1 MVHWQTEK
9 EPMGGIG
16 VVSSDGRPRLGT
28 RFGKYELI
36 ALLGRGGMGEVYEAR
51 DTQKG
56 RIVALK
62 ILLEQYAQDPG
73 YRSRFTREANAAA
86 SLQEPHVVPI
96 HDWGEI
102 DGNLFIDMRL
112 IRGTDLRKL
121 AERGP
126 LDPSRA
132 VHIISQVAAALDAAH
147 AEGLIHRDVKPE
159 NIVVA
164 ADDFAHLLDFGIA
177 EKAGDTRLTQAGM
190 TIGSWAYMA
199 PERLSGDHITAAV
212 DIYSLAC
219 VLYESLTGT
228 RPFAIDSMQQ
238 VVNAHLNAPPPR
250 ASAANP
256 RVPPSL
262 DAVIERGMA
271 KEPDDRYGSAG
282 ALARAA
288 QRALAAPAHVDPNAT
303 LAAAHVNAAT
313 AQHTRTA
320 PPPAPDPPPPL
331 TQPQPV
337 MSKPMLI
344 GIAVCAALFLGAA
357 GIAVGIIAGQSG
369 GGDSDTSAQNPSLTR
384 LQAPDLPS
392 LPAGQRPSRPAP
404 PTPPPPQRPAD
415 PPPAVT
421 GLDGLGQSCDRGFEV
436 AGISGG
442 DGGRAVRGSTETSCR
457 FVDNVLTA
465 YWDAGGPNASPRTI
479 YAAGGVPCNQ
489 RTARCR
495 GSLYVLDCTPYGAG
509 DWVTCRGGVNAVVH
523 IY

>member
-1 MVHWQTEK
+1 MVHWQIHSWTV
-9 EPMGGIG
+9 GGIG
-16 VVSSDGRPRLGT
+16 VASNGRQRVGT

-36 ALLGRGGMGEVYEAR
+36 ALLGQGGMGEVYEAR
-51 DTQKG
+51 DTEKG

-62 ILLEQYAQDPG
+62 ILLEQFAQDPG

-112 IRGTDLRKL
+112 VRGTDLRTL
-121 AERGP
+121 TERGP
-126 LDPSRA
+126 LDPQRA
-132 VHIISQVAAALDAAH
+132 VHILSQVASALDAAH
-147 AEGLIHRDVKPE
+147 AEGLVHRDVKPE

-199 PERLSGDHITAAV
+199 PERLNGDRITAAA

-219 VLYESLTGT
+219 MLYETLTGG

-238 VVNAHLNAPPPR
+238 VVNAHLNTPPPR

-256 RVPPSL
+256 RVPPAL
-262 DAVIERGMA
+262 DAVIARGMA

-288 QRALAAPAHVDPNAT
+288 QRALTAPVQHDPNAT
-303 LAAAHVNAAT
+303 MAAPRVHSPTV
-313 AQHTRTA
+313 QHTRLA
-320 PPPAPDPPPPL
+320 PPPATPDPIPPPPVP
-331 TQPQPV
+331 TRQRI
-337 MSKPMLI
+337 SKPMLI
-344 GIAVCAALFLGAA
+344 GIAICAALFLGAA

-369 GGDSDTSAQNPSLTR
+369 NHDNDTSAQNPSLTR
-384 LQAPDLPS
+384 LQPPERPP
-392 LPAGQRPSRPAP
+392 LPAGQRPSLPAP
-404 PTPPPPQRPAD
+404 PPPPRRAE

-421 GLDGLGQSCDRGFEV
+421 GPDGLGQSCDLGFEV
-436 AGISGG
+436 AGISAGG
-442 DGGRAVRGSTETSCR
+442 GGRAVRGSTETSCR

-489 RTARCR
+489 RSSRCR
-495 GSLYVLDCTPYGAG
+495 GSLYVLDCTPYGSS

>member
-1 MVHWQTEK
+1 MEA
-9 EPMGGIG
+9 
-16 VVSSDGRPRLGT
+16 SSGRPRAST
-28 RFGKYELI
+28 RFGKYELVT
-36 ALLGRGGMGEVYEAR
+36 LLGRGGMGEVYEAR
-51 DTQKG
+51 DTEKG
-56 RIVALK
+56 RVVALK
-62 ILLEQYAQDPG
+62 ILLHQYAQDPG

-112 IRGTDLRKL
+112 VRGDDLRKL
-121 AERGP
+121 TERGP
-126 LDPSRA
+126 LDPARA
-132 VHIISQVAAALDAAH
+132 VHIIGQVAAALDAAH
-147 AEGLIHRDVKPE
+147 AEGLTHRDIKPE
-159 NIVVA
+159 NIVVSRE
-164 ADDFAHLLDFGIA
+164 DFAHLLDFGIA
-177 EKAGDTRLTQAGM
+177 EKAGDPHLTQAGM

-199 PERLSGDHITAAV
+199 PERLSGDDTTKSV

-219 VLYESLTGT
+219 VLYETLTGA

-238 VVNAHLNAPPPR
+238 VVNAHLHAPPPR

-288 QRALAAPAHVDPNAT
+288 QRALTTPAVPDPNAT
-303 LAAAHVNAAT
+303 LAAPHVSNPT

-320 PPPAPDPPPPL
+320 PPPPAAPDPVATAATPAEAGMPKS
-331 TQPQPV
+331 T
-337 MSKPMLI
+337 LI
-344 GIAVCAALFLGAA
+344 GIAVCAALFLAAA
-357 GIAVGIIAGQSG
+357 GIAVGLFAGQSG
-369 GGDSDTSAQNPSLTR
+369 AGQTDTSAQNPSLTR
-384 LQAPDLPS
+384 LPSPERPS
-392 LPAGQRPSRPAP
+392 LPTGQRTSTPAP
-404 PTPPPPQRPAD
+404 KPPPRRATPPPP
-415 PPPAVT
+415 VT
-421 GLDGLGQSCDRGFEV
+421 GIDGLGQRCDGGFEV
-436 AGISGG
+436 TGNLDEA
-442 DGGRAVRGSTETSCR
+442 GRAVRGSVETSCR

-489 RTARCR
+489 RATRCR
-495 GSLYVLDCTPYGAG
+495 GPLYILDCSPFGAG